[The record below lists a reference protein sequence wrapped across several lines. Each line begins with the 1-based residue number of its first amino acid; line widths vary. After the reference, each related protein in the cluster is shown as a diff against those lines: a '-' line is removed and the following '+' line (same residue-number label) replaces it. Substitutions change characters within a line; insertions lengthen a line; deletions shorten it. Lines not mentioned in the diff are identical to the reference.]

1 MSYWT
6 NATFLVRSPDLRNA
20 VTPFLLEFTKVCL
33 AMICRVRSGMLSSP
47 SCIFIVYN
55 LQERF
60 FMLKDYHTVIRR
72 NSQLENIFDWTVRGL
87 IKWIL
92 NKNWSNVIELHICIL
107 SMFLSLLEICTEFG
121 RSASGSVNKSLTSQH
136 DHKREQLNNMFI
148 GNLNIIYT

>member
-1 MSYWT
+1 M
-6 NATFLVRSPDLRNA
+6 
-20 VTPFLLEFTKVCL
+20 TPFLLEFTKVCL

-47 SCIFIVYN
+47 SCIFIVNN

-92 NKNWSNVIELHICIL
+92 NKN
-107 SMFLSLLEICTEFG
+107 
-121 RSASGSVNKSLTSQH
+121 
-136 DHKREQLNNMFI
+136 
-148 GNLNIIYT
+148 